1 MLFNVLQT
9 FKPWEQV
16 MENYL
21 TISQA
26 AQKIGVSSETLRRW
40 DKAGKFPSQRH
51 PINNYRV
58 YNEEQIEFVINELQQ
73 LYITDYANSLQYQ
86 ITPFFET
93 RHGKLFNE
101 DVVTFFKSI
110 ETSSVQLIFADPP
123 YNPSLGRCSRRSN
136 SGARPRSENPTSNP
150 STNPPMCAQ

>member
-1 MLFNVLQT
+1 
-9 FKPWEQV
+9 

-26 AQKIGVSSETLRRW
+26 AKKIGVSSETLRRW

-58 YNEEQIEFVINELQQ
+58 YNDEQIEFVIKELQQ
-73 LYITDYANSLQYQ
+73 LYITDYANSLQYR
-86 ITPFFET
+86 IKPFFET
-93 RHGKLFNE
+93 SLGKLFNE
-101 DVVTFFKSI
+101 DVITFFKTL

-123 YNPSLGRCSRRSN
+123 YNIKKAEWDTFESQKEYVDWSMAWIEEAHRVLSPNGSIYMWVFWNISR
-136 SGARPRSENPTSNP
+136 P
-150 STNPPMCAQ
+150 

>member
-1 MLFNVLQT
+1 
-9 FKPWEQV
+9 

-26 AQKIGVSSETLRRW
+26 AKKIGVSSETLRRW
-40 DKAGKFPSQRH
+40 DNTGKFHSLRH

-58 YNEEQIEFVINELQQ
+58 YNDKQIEIVIKELKQ

-86 ITPFFET
+86 IKPFFET
-93 RHGKLFNE
+93 DLGKLFSD
-101 DVVTFFKSI
+101 DVIIFFKTL

-123 YNPSLGRCSRRSN
+123 YNVTPDEVWTHPAPING
-136 SGARPRSENPTSNP
+136 PT
-150 STNPPMCAQ
+150 